1 MAHIELI
8 CAINANN
15 MIDRPL
21 LSKRLQSAYDYLRG
35 NGVVHTITEFAEAI
49 GKTQGD
55 VSNALSCRGRVMTI
69 GLLTRVA
76 DAFPDVLNRDYLLTG
91 EGEVAA
97 PDKTLKPHVEA
108 KAAAGFMS
116 GFADGDKGDN
126 LKPLQSFFHG
136 YDFTIT
142 VEGDSMEPELHS
154 GDALLCRI
162 ITDRANL
169 PIGKICVIDSADG
182 AAVKQI
188 KKTAEGKII
197 CHSLNDKY
205 TDFGIDYSDINNIA
219 EVVGVMRAY

>member
-1 MAHIELI
+1 MDSLHQRLVKSFEYLKDRGVIHTKTQLSDILGKPRPNIA
-8 CAINANN
+8 NA
-15 MIDRPL
+15 
-21 LSKRLQSAYDYLRG
+21 LRG
-35 NGVVHTITEFAEAI
+35 
-49 GKTQGD
+49 D
-55 VSNALSCRGRVMTI
+55 VKRCTL
-69 GLLTRVA
+69 GLMQSMA
-76 DAFPDVLNRDYLLTG
+76 DAFPGILNRDYLLTG
-91 EGEVAA
+91 EGNVAI

-116 GFADGDKGDN
+116 GFADSDSGDN
-126 LKPLQSFFHG
+126 LKSLQSFFHG